1 MRAGS
6 RAKSRTALLV
16 CVGVIAAAPVF
27 VLLTRP
33 QTPPPAP
40 GTEHASAVLRGDST
54 AAEGAVD
61 GATSLPTE
69 RTTVESGTALLRTEE
84 ATAIVLEVRDSAG
97 RLVPGVGVSV
107 RNDEDQ
113 VLFGQSATDGTLQ
126 LPQGVTADVMV
137 DWRAVVTLPGRVVSQ
152 PMRLSRPGVVTIGIG
167 HVGTLR
173 ITCEGVGGGR
183 QPLVTEFR
191 DGEPRGPTSRGTTTP
206 SAADVSV
213 AAGGLQY
220 RVTGYGR
227 LGDGRLV
234 VGPRGQGDVVELH
247 LDLRPCRVTG
257 QLVYG
262 GPPGEGGLFAL
273 LIAAYET
280 KSYLAE
286 LQADGHFAVDL
297 PKVRYE
303 SIVFVQ
309 GALYGAFPPVTLDAD
324 ERDVGPIRM
333 GVRPRLGRLE
343 VRNAQGEMQYERP
356 GLVHFTTAAG
366 TRVNCRLDHGPFF
379 LWRAAQDASME
390 CFGIPAITEVA
401 VSPGR
406 VGWFAEP
413 RVVVMRDDG
422 VFRANLVEGGRVG
435 VLLSAPGMVG
445 LHDVWLEEGAT
456 KDPIARK
463 MARFQDPAAGLQLHV
478 FRDVPPG
485 RYQVRVR
492 GIEIVGGSNVAR
504 PSCRDAT
511 KGLVAGLVP
520 DRCVRCTAP
529 RHYGRTE
536 TAIS

>member
-1 MRAGS
+1 MRAGQ
-6 RAKSRTALLV
+6 RAKRRTVLV
-16 CVGVIAAAPVF
+16 CVGVVAAAIVF
-27 VLLTRP
+27 VVLSRP
-33 QTPPPAP
+33 ATVPPAS
-40 GTEHASAVLRGDST
+40 GAEHALAPHSDST
-54 AAEGAVD
+54 VAEGAVE
-61 GATSLPTE
+61 GATSLPAE
-69 RTTVESGTALLRTEE
+69 RTTVESETAPLRTEV
-84 ATAIVLEVRDSAG
+84 ATAIVLEVRDSAA

-107 RNDEDQ
+107 RNVQDQ
-113 VLFGQSATDGTLQ
+113 VLFGQAPTDGTMQ

-206 SAADVSV
+206 SVADVSV

-220 RVTGYGR
+220 WVTGYGR

-262 GPPGEGGLFAL
+262 GPPGGGGLFAL
-273 LIAAYET
+273 LIASHET
-280 KSYLAE
+280 RSYLAE

-356 GLVHFTTAAG
+356 GLVYFTTADG

-379 LWRAAQDASME
+379 LWRAAQDAGME
-390 CFGIPAITEVA
+390 CFGIPAIAEVA

-406 VGWFAEP
+406 AGWFAEP

-422 VFRANLVEGGRVG
+422 VFRASLVEGGRVV
-435 VLLSAPGMVG
+435 VLLSAPGVVG
-445 LHDVWLEEGAT
+445 LHSVWLEALGT
-456 KDPIARK
+456 KEHIARK
-463 MARFQDPAAGLQLHV
+463 MARFQDSAAGLQLHV

-485 RYQVRVR
+485 SYQIVAE
-492 GIEIVGGSNVAR
+492 GIEIVGGSLEVLGGSDQEITVSVR
-504 PSCRDAT
+504 PQ
-511 KGLVAGLVP
+511 
-520 DRCVRCTAP
+520 
-529 RHYGRTE
+529 
-536 TAIS
+536 